1 MICKG
6 IKVENFRNIEH
17 ITIDPCQG
25 VNLIYG
31 QNAQGKTNLLE
42 SMWLFTGCR
51 SFRSSKDAELI
62 NFNNTKANLYMDFN
76 AYDRDQSASLEI
88 GEGRKFILN
97 GVKMKSASGIM
108 GEFLAVVFSPEH
120 LSLVKDGPYE
130 RRRFLDIAISQ
141 LKPKYGVTLSQYNKA
156 VAQRNVLLKDVQF
169 HSELYDTLDIWEER
183 IAFFASEIIRQRIGY
198 INKLSSFT
206 DEIYSGLSSGK
217 EELKIEYSQ
226 QTVVFGDDKQE
237 LYENMKNQLYQSRKN
252 DIITGFTSV
261 GPHRD
266 DLSIKIDGL
275 QARGFGSQGQQ
286 RSAALALK
294 LGEAAVIKNFSGEQ
308 PVAFLDDVMSEL
320 DTSRQNYILNHIKD
334 WQVFITCC
342 DPSAVSNL
350 KAGRAF
356 EIEKGRVGTSS
367 KQHI

>member
-1 MICKG
+1 MYVKQLEV
-6 IKVENFRNIEH
+6 KNFRNISH
-17 ITIDPCQG
+17 INIDPCEG
-25 VNLIYG
+25 INIIYG
-31 QNAQGKTNLLE
+31 KNAQGKTNLLE
-42 SMWLFTGCR
+42 GMWLFTGCR
-51 SFRSSKDAELI
+51 SFRASKDAELI
-62 NFNNTKANLYMDFN
+62 NFNSTKANLYMDFN

-97 GVKMKSASGIM
+97 GVKQKSASGIM

-156 VAQRNVLLKDVQF
+156 IAQRNVLLKDVQF

-198 INKLSSFT
+198 INKLSQFT
-206 DEIYSGLSSGK
+206 DEIYSGLSSEK
-217 EELKIEYSQ
+217 EKLLIEYSQ
-226 QTVVFGDDKQE
+226 QTVVYGDDKQE
-237 LYENMKNQLYQSRKN
+237 LYENMKNQLYQSRRN
-252 DIITGFTSV
+252 DITTGFTSV

-266 DLSIKIDGL
+266 DLSIKIDSL
-275 QARGFGSQGQQ
+275 PARTYGSQGQQ

-294 LGEAAVIKNFSGEQ
+294 LGEAAVIRSFSGQQ

-320 DTSRQNYILNHIKD
+320 DVSRQNYILNHIKD

-350 KAGRAF
+350 KAGKAF
-356 EIEKGRVGTSS
+356 EIADGKVICS
-367 KQHI
+367 K

>member
-1 MICKG
+1 MYVKQLEV
-6 IKVENFRNIEH
+6 KNFRNISH
-17 ITIDPCQG
+17 ISVDPCEG
-25 VNLIYG
+25 INIIYG

-42 SMWLFTGCR
+42 GMWLFTGCR
-51 SFRSSKDAELI
+51 SFRASKDAELI
-62 NFNNTKANLYMDFN
+62 NFNSTKANLYMDFN
-76 AYDRDQSASLEI
+76 AYGRDQSASLEI
-88 GEGRKFILN
+88 SEGRKFILN
-97 GVKMKSASGIM
+97 GVKQKSSSAIM

-141 LKPKYGVTLSQYNKA
+141 LKPKYGVTLSQYNKS

-198 INKLSSFT
+198 INKLSQFT
-206 DEIYSGLSSGK
+206 DEIYSGLSSEREK
-217 EELKIEYSQ
+217 LNIEYSQ
-226 QTVVFGDDKQE
+226 QTVVYGDDKQE
-237 LYENMKNQLYQSRKN
+237 LYENMKNQLYQSRRN
-252 DIITGFTSV
+252 DIVTGFTSV

-266 DLSIKIDGL
+266 DLSIKINL
-275 QARGFGSQGQQ
+275 LPARTFGSQGQQ

-294 LGEAAVIKNFSGEQ
+294 LGEAAVIKSFSGQQ

-320 DTSRQNYILNHIKD
+320 DVSRQNYILNHIKD

-342 DPSAVSNL
+342 DPSTVSNL
-350 KAGRAF
+350 KAGKAF
-356 EIEKGRVGTSS
+356 EIADGKVVSS
-367 KQHI
+367 K

>member
-1 MICKG
+1 MFVSQLEVKS
-6 IKVENFRNIEH
+6 FRNISNINIE
-17 ITIDPCQG
+17 PCNG
-25 VNLIYG
+25 VNMIYG
-31 QNAQGKTNLLE
+31 ENAQGKTNLLE
-42 SMWLFTGCR
+42 GIWLFTGCR

-62 NFNNTKANLYMDFN
+62 NFNSTKANLYMDFN
-76 AYDRDQSASLEI
+76 AFDRDQSASLEI
-88 GEGRKFILN
+88 SEGRKFILN
-97 GVKMKSASGIM
+97 GVKQKSASNIM

-130 RRRFLDIAISQ
+130 RRRFIDIAISQ
-141 LKPKYGVTLSQYNKA
+141 LKPKYGITLSQYNKA
-156 VAQRNVLLKDVQF
+156 ISQRNVLLKDVQF

-198 INKLSSFT
+198 INKLSQFT
-206 DEIYSGLSSGK
+206 EGIYSGLSSGK
-217 EELKIEYSQ
+217 EKLSIEYSQ
-226 QTVVFGDDKQE
+226 QTVVYGDDKQE
-237 LYENMKNQLYQSRKN
+237 LYENMKNQLYQSRRN
-252 DIITGFTSV
+252 DIGTGFTSV

-266 DLSIKIDGL
+266 DVAIKIDGL
-275 QARGFGSQGQQ
+275 AARSFGSQGQQ

-308 PVAFLDDVMSEL
+308 PVALLDDVMSEL

-350 KAGRAF
+350 KAGKAF
-356 EIEKGRVGTSS
+356 EVSS
-367 KQHI
+367 GKVVRSK